1 MLLVVDRENDQDYLA
16 EVTHIYSESPEPGFN
31 GYIEIEFIVVDNNQK
46 DITNQFDQ
54 STLDDMEEQLLMD
67 IASGSEV

>member
-1 MLLVVDRENDQDYLA
+1 MLPVVDRENDQEFLA

-31 GYIEIEFIVVDNNQK
+31 GYIEIEFIVVDNQK
-46 DITNQFDQ
+46 DITNQFVQD
-54 STLDDMEEQLLMD
+54 TLDDMEEQLLMD